1 MNNIRGGFI
10 KVIYCFIISKEFSS
24 TRIILDICANKKKK
38 KALAEEKRDMIRGIL
53 I

>member
-38 KALAEEKRDMIRGIL
+38 KLWQKKKEI
-53 I
+53 